1 MKRIGL
7 QPKPSLLL
15 LWLACAAAISACATT
30 SPPATPL
37 ACPKPPPAPSNVM
50 RTPNYVQRLSEL
62 LFESSPTPK
71 TTSGPAKQ

>member
-1 MKRIGL
+1 MKMTGL
-7 QPKPSLLL
+7 RPRPSLLL

-37 ACPKPPPAPSNVM
+37 ACPKLPPAPSNVM
-50 RTPNYVQRLSEL
+50 RAPNYVQRLSEL

-71 TTSGPAKQ
+71 TMSEPAKR